1 MDNFLIAVEF
11 DDSTGTYM
19 ARFADGQ
26 DIALCATDFYDAVL
40 EADQL
45 ASCNYEL
52 GYN

>member
-11 DDSTGTYM
+11 DDSTDAYM

-26 DIALCATDFYDAVL
+26 DVVLNAITFHDAVL

-45 ASCNYEL
+45 AVCNYEL